1 MKQIDPLILWY
12 NHNQRDLPWRENRDP
27 YRVWLSEIILQQ
39 TRVDQGIP
47 YFFKLLNHYP
57 DVQSLAKSTE
67 DELLSLWS
75 GLGYYSR
82 ALNLLK
88 TAKIISN
95 EFNGVFPASYS
106 LLLSLPGIGPYT
118 AAAIA
123 SIAFDIPQPA
133 IDGNAI
139 RVYSRWNAIE
149 GVPNSRKFI
158 NAILDFANLFF
169 HTANPG
175 TINQAIMELGATICT
190 PTKPLCSSCPLNQQ
204 CSAFQMGAID
214 LFPQKAKK
222 TKQTNRT
229 LNYLLLFTEDYSS
242 VALVKRDHSD
252 IWKGL
257 LEPIPIPEPMAD
269 YVNLS
274 EEPQS
279 HYISQNNK
287 ATLPLFLTSITHI
300 LSHQKITANFF
311 ITNETPSYI
320 STLPITFYSLDQ
332 VHKLPLPA
340 LFVKLFN
347 NLNNNLFFSGRAG
360 STLFTK

>member
-12 NHNQRDLPWRENRDP
+12 TRNQRNLPWRENRDP

-47 YFFKLLNHYP
+47 YFYKLLSHYP
-57 DVQSLAKSTE
+57 HVQSLANSTE
-67 DELLSLWS
+67 DELLTLWS

-88 TAKIISN
+88 TARIISN
-95 EFNGVFPASYS
+95 DFNGVFPASYS
-106 LLLSLPGIGPYT
+106 ILLSLPGIGPYT

-123 SIAFDIPQPA
+123 SIAFDLPQPA

-149 GVPNSRKFI
+149 GIPNTQNFKTS
-158 NAILDFANLFF
+158 ILNFASQFF
-169 HTANPG
+169 NTFSPG

-190 PTKPLCSSCPLNQQ
+190 PISPNCSTCPLNQQ
-204 CSAFQMGAID
+204 CTAFQTGSTA

-222 TKQTNRT
+222 TKQKSRT
-229 LNYLLLFTEDYSS
+229 LNYLILFNVDYTS

-257 LEPIPIPEPMAD
+257 LEPIPIPESQLKLF
-269 YVNLS
+269 NLS
-274 EEPQS
+274 EEPQTQ
-279 HYISQNNK
+279 YLKVDNK
-287 ATLPLFLTSITHI
+287 DTQPLYLTTITHI
-300 LSHQKITANFF
+300 LSHQRITANFF
-311 ITNETPSYI
+311 ITSESPSYI
-320 STLPITFYSLDQ
+320 SSHPITFYSLEQID
-332 VHKLPLPA
+332 KLPLPA

-347 NLNNNLFFSGRAG
+347 NLPKHQYFSG
-360 STLFTK
+360 